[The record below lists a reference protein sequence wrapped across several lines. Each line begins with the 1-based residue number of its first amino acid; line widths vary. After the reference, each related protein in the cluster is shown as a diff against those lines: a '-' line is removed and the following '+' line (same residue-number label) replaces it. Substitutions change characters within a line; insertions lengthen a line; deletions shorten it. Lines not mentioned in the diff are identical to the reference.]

1 MNLGDLI
8 YMCLLYRRMIVFKM
22 EVDKKFCH
30 AMCLPYE
37 TLYMFFFFFFIYYYL
52 PVYSNNIWILPIL
65 RFIVLFRE

>member
-37 TLYMFFFFFFIYYYL
+37 TLYMFFFFFFY
-52 PVYSNNIWILPIL
+52 IL
-65 RFIVLFRE
+65 LFASLQ